1 MSKTIGTIDIE
12 TYGLFEKTLDGR
24 PLPLQTVFHPQR
36 MVATDEVDPR
46 DVIQTVSI
54 TLPAGDAELPDGV
67 VSRDTLCKLE
77 PGTTRVFRMGVPSDV
92 RLLQQWL
99 DYLDILVGHNIL
111 FDVSCLRLDDRFR
124 RHLNGRHTLVDTT
137 VLNYLHNELRPER
150 SLKDIGPLLRLYTY
164 DKEELARNGHRY
176 PSPSDKEAIAYNAA
190 DTHNTTLLTATLCRM
205 ILRDWPTSDKATEE
219 SLRFYSDELWTCLT
233 MMDAGICMDG
243 TKLRA
248 LQSTQEGIV
257 SSCESEATSHNLI
270 LSGPGSDKS
279 QVEFVER
286 LMQACIEAGVRVDT
300 RMLEYTQV
308 SKRLSTKALN
318 RKVLGDAL
326 PKEHPLQVPLDLME
340 RHAAASKL
348 ISSYTRPM
356 LYKKT
361 SGKKDRR
368 LSAVLVP
375 QIPGPVSRWSQ
386 LNSSRVWSRY
396 TRVNPEYVAMSD
408 RALAYPSIYMIPS
421 SNKDGQGDSGGQQQI
436 RLSFN
441 NPGATTFPKVI
452 KQCYTSR
459 FGPEGSVISADAS
472 QIELRMA
479 GVLSGEPTILT
490 PYTLGHDLHTLRAIQ
505 IMEAVG
511 LDVATEQT
519 KPTFK
524 SLYRQ
529 CGKHANFT
537 DLNLGGPD
545 VLQRTILK
553 KGGIHVS
560 IDFCRAI
567 VESRARARPVLTQW
581 QHEQIRFVEKHGYI
595 LLPITGVSRYLPTKD
610 APTIVNCPVQAH
622 AAAVT
627 IEVANVLRRSLLTLN
642 EGPVPQCY
650 MTLVVYDAIYF
661 DSRNSFIPTL
671 KQLLADAVQE
681 VAYHGY
687 WHRLCSVTGH
697 SCPLL
702 YDLEEPKPKESK

>member
-1 MSKTIGTIDIE
+1 MDKTVGTIDIE
-12 TYGLFEKTLDGR
+12 TYGLFETTIDGR

-36 MVATDEVDPR
+36 MVATDEVDPL
-46 DVIQTVSI
+46 DIIQTVSI

-67 VSRDTLCKLE
+67 VSRETLSRLT
-77 PGTTRVFRMGVPSDV
+77 PGETRVFRTGIPSDV

-99 DYLDILVGHNIL
+99 DYLDVLVGHNLL
-111 FDVSCLRLDDRFR
+111 FDISCLRLDSRFR
-124 RHLNGRHTLVDTT
+124 RHLAGRHTLVDTT

-150 SLKDIGPLLRLYTY
+150 SLKDVGPVLRLYAY
-164 DKEELARNGHRY
+164 NKEELARNGHRY
-176 PSPSDKEAIAYNAA
+176 TSPRSTDALYYNAS
-190 DTHNTTLLTATLCRM
+190 DTHNTTLLTSTLCKM
-205 ILRDWPTSDKATEE
+205 ILRDWPSSDKATAE
-219 SLRFYSDELWTCLT
+219 SLRFYSDELWTCLA
-233 MMDAGICMDG
+233 MMDAGICMNA
-243 TKLRA
+243 RA
-248 LQSTQEGIV
+248 LRTLQSKQEAVV
-257 SSCESEATSHNLI
+257 SECEGKVREFGLI
-270 LSGPGSDKS
+270 LSGKDSDKS
-279 QVEFVER
+279 QVEFVES
-286 LMQACIEAGVRVDT
+286 LMRACIEEGARVDT
-300 RMLEYTQV
+300 RMLEYTNV

-326 PKEHPLQVPLDLME
+326 SKDHPLQVPLALME
-340 RHAAASKL
+340 RHAVASKL

-375 QIPGPVSRWSQ
+375 LLPAPVTRWSQ
-386 LNSSRVWSRY
+386 LNASRLWSRH
-396 TRVNPEYVAMSD
+396 TRVNPEYVAASD

-421 SNKDGQGDSGGQQQI
+421 SNKDGAGDSGGQQQI
-436 RLSFN
+436 RLSFT
-441 NPGATTFPKVI
+441 NPGATTFPKLI
-452 KQCYTSR
+452 KETYTSR
-459 FGPEGSVISADAS
+459 FGAEGSVISADAS

-490 PYTLGHDLHTLRAIQ
+490 PYSLGHDLHTLRALQ
-505 IMEAVG
+505 IMSAVG
-511 LDVATEQT
+511 LDVETEQL

-553 KGGIHVS
+553 KGGIHVD
-560 IDFCRAI
+560 IDFCRTI
-567 VESRARARPVLTQW
+567 VNSRAEARPTLTRW
-581 QHEQIRFVEKHGYI
+581 QQQQIKFVEQHGYI
-595 LLPITGVSRYLPTKD
+595 LLPITGVSRYLPSRD

-642 EGPVPQCY
+642 EGPTPHCY

-661 DSRNSFIPTL
+661 DSLNSFIPTL
-671 KQLLADAVQE
+671 KRLLASAVEE
-681 VAYHGY
+681 VASRGY
-687 WHRLCSVTGH
+687 WARLCNITGH

-702 YDLEEPKPKESK
+702 YDLEEPKPKDPK